1 MSEEVRKAK
10 HAVPRAIFWT
20 IAINAVMG
28 YAMVVVILF
37 TMGSLD
43 DVLNSTYPVMAVLVN
58 ATGSIPSST
67 AMSCGL
73 LIISLS
79 VNLASIASVSRL
91 TWAWARDGG
100 LPQYFAYVCITDSLF
115 ITPFLIFL
123 QVSPRYRV
131 PVRALWLP
139 VFITMILACLNI
151 ASTAAFGAFIALS
164 SMGLFAS
171 YMIAIGC
178 MLYTRLTTGVRLG
191 GWNLGRWGVLINIYA
206 LLYSAYIFIFLP
218 FPASLPVTGL
228 NMNYA
233 LPIFTFTVI
242 FSLGSWWVYGRK
254 RWEGL
259 NKEIV
264 EIVLAESESN
274 YKD

>member
-1 MSEEVRKAK
+1 MVSGS
-10 HAVPRAIFWT
+10 T
-20 IAINAVMG
+20 VMC
-28 YAMVVVILF
+28 
-37 TMGSLD
+37 
-43 DVLNSTYPVMAVLVN
+43 
-58 ATGSIPSST
+58 
-67 AMSCGL
+67 CGL
-73 LIISLS
+73 LVISLS

-100 LPQYFAYVCITDSLF
+100 LPQYFAYVCITKYGFIPPSL
-115 ITPFLIFL
+115 TSS

-139 VFITMILACLNI
+139 VFITMILALLNI

-178 MLYTRLTTGVRLG
+178 MLYTRLTTGVQLG
-191 GWNLGRWGVLINIYA
+191 GWNSGRWGVPINIYA
-206 LLYSAYIFIFLP
+206 LLYSVYIFIFLP

-228 NMNYA
+228 SMNYA
-233 LPIFTFTVI
+233 LPVFAFTLI
-242 FSLGSWWVYGRK
+242 FSLGSWWVYGKK
-254 RWEGL
+254 RWGGL
-259 NKEIV
+259 NKDIV
-264 EIVLAESESN
+264 EVVLAESESD